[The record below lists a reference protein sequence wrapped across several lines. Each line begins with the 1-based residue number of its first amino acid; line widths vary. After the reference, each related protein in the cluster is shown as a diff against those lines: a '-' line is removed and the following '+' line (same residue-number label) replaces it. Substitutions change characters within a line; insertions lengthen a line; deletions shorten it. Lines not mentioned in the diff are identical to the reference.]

1 MMTEEPRVEETVTGE
16 EKLEE
21 TVIDAKSERS
31 IADELAKMGAQIA
44 AAAKSA
50 WESEERKKLQG
61 EITTGVQR
69 FGQEMTSMV
78 SKATESEQAKELK
91 TRATKVAEDVQKTDV
106 VDEVRK
112 GILVGLEAINRE
124 LGKLLER
131 LETKP
136 EAEQVVDAVAPV
148 TDTSAGETVVVAE
161 TPVVP
166 DVASDEDKPAA

>member
-1 MMTEEPRVEETVTGE
+1 MTEEPRFEETVTGE

-21 TVIDAKSERS
+21 TVIDAKTERS

-44 AAAKSA
+44 AAAKTA
-50 WESEERKKLQG
+50 WESEERKKLQT

-69 FGQEMTSMV
+69 FGQEVTATV
-78 SKATESEQAKELK
+78 SKVAESEQAKELK
-91 TRATKVAEDVQKTDV
+91 TRATKVAEEAQKTDV
-106 VDEVRK
+106 VEEVRK

-124 LGKLLER
+124 LSKLLER

-136 EAEQVVDAVAPV
+136 GEVETVAPV
-148 TDTSAGETVVVAE
+148 TDTSGGETVVVAE

-166 DVASDEDKPAA
+166 DVTGDEEQPVA

>member
-1 MMTEEPRVEETVTGE
+1 MTEEPRVEETGA
-16 EKLEE
+16 EKVEE
-21 TVIDAKSERS
+21 TVVDAKDERS

-50 WESEERKKLQG
+50 WESEERRKLQG

-69 FGQEMTSMV
+69 FGQEMTSAI
-78 SKATESEQAKELK
+78 SKATDSDQAKEIK
-91 TRATKVAEDVQKTDV
+91 TRATKVAEDMQKADV
-106 VDEVRK
+106 VEEVRK

-136 EAEQVVDAVAPV
+136 EAEQAVEAVAPV

-166 DVASDEDKPAA
+166 DVTGDEEQPIA

>member
-1 MMTEEPRVEETVTGE
+1 
-16 EKLEE
+16 
-21 TVIDAKSERS
+21 
-31 IADELAKMGAQIA
+31 MGAQIA

-50 WESEERKKLQG
+50 WESEERKKLQS

-69 FGQEMTSMV
+69 FGQEMTTAIN
-78 SKATESEQAKELK
+78 KATDSEQAKELK
-91 TRATKVAEDVQKTDV
+91 TRATKVAEDMQKADV
-106 VDEVRK
+106 VEEVRK

-136 EAEQVVDAVAPV
+136 EAEQVVEAVAPV
-148 TDTSAGETVVVAE
+148 TDTAAGETVVVAE

-166 DVASDEDKPAA
+166 DVTDDEEKPIA